1 MGYGNEN
8 SVLPDDLQGHIL
20 LEKEGVTMA
29 QTTVQHPET
38 IRFGSGRLEIGKSLD
53 SLVDVGALTGV
64 HFTHDLGDKVTI
76 NSDNAGVIL
85 ERAGKQTAKIEANL
99 MEINL
104 DTLAVYMGGVSKLE
118 RVDGTQQIVT
128 NEEHTLKGTTFIR
141 LNKPMGNG
149 TEVTIDSVKKKNG
162 PAAVKDTDYIVA
174 LDADGY
180 TCIARKSS
188 STVLTDGSA
197 IQVSYK
203 YTPAAYKKLGF
214 GGLKK
219 LDANVAR
226 ITNFDSKGRAF
237 SITVY
242 KATADTGIKIEFKA
256 DDADETNVVPIA
268 LVGTEDTSRTA
279 GDQLFVIED
288 HQM

>member
-1 MGYGNEN
+1 
-8 SVLPDDLQGHIL
+8 
-20 LEKEGVTMA
+20 MA

-76 NSDNAGVIL
+76 TSDNAGVIL
-85 ERAGKQTAKIEANL
+85 ERAGTQTAQVEANL

-118 RVDGTQQIVT
+118 TVAGSQQTVT

-141 LNKPMGNG
+141 LDHRMGDGNA
-149 TEVTIDSVKKKNG
+149 VTIDSIKKKG
-162 PAAVKDTDYIVA
+162 GSSAVEDTDYVVA
-174 LDADGY
+174 LDSDGY
-180 TCIARKSS
+180 TCIARKSGS
-188 STVLTDGSA
+188 SVITDGSVV
-197 IQVSYK
+197 QVSYK
-203 YTPAAYKKLGF
+203 YTPAAYKRLSF
-214 GGLKK
+214 GGLQQ
-219 LDANVAR
+219 LDAAVAR
-226 ITNFDSKGRAF
+226 ITNFDSLGREF

-242 KATADTGIKIEFKA
+242 KATADSGIEIEFQA
-256 DDADETNVVPIA
+256 DDADETDVVPIT
-268 LVGTEDTSRTA
+268 LVGTEDTSRA
-279 GDQLFVIED
+279 VGDQLFVIED

>member
-1 MGYGNEN
+1 
-8 SVLPDDLQGHIL
+8 
-20 LEKEGVTMA
+20 MA

-76 NSDNAGVIL
+76 TSDNAGVIL
-85 ERAGKQTAKIEANL
+85 ERAGTQTAKVEANL

-118 RVDGTQQIVT
+118 TVAGSQKTVT

-141 LNKPMGNG
+141 LDHRMGDGNA
-149 TEVTIDSVKKKNG
+149 VTIDSVKKKG
-162 PAAVKDTDYIVA
+162 GSAAAVEGKDYVVA
-174 LDADGY
+174 IDSDGY
-180 TCIARKSS
+180 TCIARKSDS
-188 STVLTDGSA
+188 SVITDGSVV
-197 IQVSYK
+197 QVSYK
-203 YTPAAYKKLGF
+203 YTPAAYKRLSF
-214 GGLKK
+214 GGLQQ
-219 LDANVAR
+219 LDAAVAR
-226 ITNFDSKGRAF
+226 ITNFDSLGREF

-242 KATADTGIKIEFKA
+242 KATADSGIEIEFQA
-256 DDADETNVVPIA
+256 DDADETDVVPIT
-268 LVGTEDTSRTA
+268 LVGTEDTSRA
-279 GDQLFVIED
+279 VGDQLFVIED

>member
-1 MGYGNEN
+1 
-8 SVLPDDLQGHIL
+8 
-20 LEKEGVTMA
+20 MA

-76 NSDNAGVIL
+76 TSDNAGVVL
-85 ERAGKQTAKIEANL
+85 ERAGTQTAQVEANL

-118 RVDGTQQIVT
+118 TVAGSQQTVT

-141 LNKPMGNG
+141 LDHRMGDGNA
-149 TEVTIDSVKKKNG
+149 VTIDSIKKKG
-162 PAAVKDTDYIVA
+162 GSAAVEDTDYVVA
-174 LDADGY
+174 IDSDGY
-180 TCIARKSS
+180 TCIARKSGS
-188 STVLTDGSA
+188 SVITDGSVV
-197 IQVSYK
+197 QVSYN
-203 YTPAAYKKLGF
+203 YTPAAYKRLSF
-214 GGLKK
+214 GGLQQ
-219 LDANVAR
+219 LDAAVAR
-226 ITNFDSKGRAF
+226 ITNYDSLGREF

-242 KATADTGIKIEFKA
+242 KATADSGIEIEFQA
-256 DDADETNVVPIA
+256 DDADETDVVPIT
-268 LVGTEDTSRTA
+268 LVGTEDTSRA
-279 GDQLFVIED
+279 VGDQLFVIED

>member
-1 MGYGNEN
+1 
-8 SVLPDDLQGHIL
+8 
-20 LEKEGVTMA
+20 MA

-76 NSDNAGVIL
+76 TSDNAGVIL
-85 ERAGKQTAKIEANL
+85 ERAGTQTAQVEANL

-118 RVDGTQQIVT
+118 TVAGSQQTVT

-141 LNKPMGNG
+141 LDHRMGEGNA
-149 TEVTIDSVKKKNG
+149 VTIDSVKKKG
-162 PAAVKDTDYIVA
+162 GSAAVEDTDYVVA
-174 LDADGY
+174 LDSDGY
-180 TCIARKSS
+180 TCIARKSGS
-188 STVLTDGSA
+188 SVITDGSVV
-197 IQVSYK
+197 QVSYK
-203 YTPAAYKKLGF
+203 YTPAAYKRLSF
-214 GGLKK
+214 GGLQQ
-219 LDANVAR
+219 LDAAVAR
-226 ITNFDSKGRAF
+226 ITNFDSLGREF

-242 KATADTGIKIEFKA
+242 KATADSGIEIEFQA
-256 DDADETNVVPIA
+256 DDADETDVVPIT
-268 LVGTEDTSRTA
+268 LVGTEDTSRA
-279 GDQLFVIED
+279 VGDQLFVIED

>member
-1 MGYGNEN
+1 
-8 SVLPDDLQGHIL
+8 
-20 LEKEGVTMA
+20 MA

-76 NSDNAGVIL
+76 TSDNAGVVL
-85 ERAGKQTAKIEANL
+85 ERAGTQTAQVEANL

-118 RVDGTQQIVT
+118 TVAGSQQTVT

-141 LNKPMGNG
+141 LDHRMGDGNA
-149 TEVTIDSVKKKNG
+149 VTIESIKKKSG
-162 PAAVKDTDYIVA
+162 SAAVEDTDYVVA
-174 LDADGY
+174 IDSDGY
-180 TCIARKSS
+180 TCIARKSGS
-188 STVLTDGSA
+188 SVITDGSVV
-197 IQVSYK
+197 QVSYK
-203 YTPAAYKKLGF
+203 YTPAAYKRLSF
-214 GGLKK
+214 GGLQQ
-219 LDANVAR
+219 LDAAVAR
-226 ITNFDSKGRAF
+226 ITNYDSLGREF

-242 KATADTGIKIEFKA
+242 KATADSGIEIEFQA
-256 DDADETNVVPIA
+256 DGADETDVVPIT
-268 LVGTEDTSRTA
+268 LVGTEDTSRA
-279 GDQLFVIED
+279 VGDQLFVIED

>member
-1 MGYGNEN
+1 
-8 SVLPDDLQGHIL
+8 
-20 LEKEGVTMA
+20 MA

-76 NSDNAGVIL
+76 TSDNAGVVL
-85 ERAGKQTAKIEANL
+85 ERAGTQTAQVEANL

-118 RVDGTQQIVT
+118 TVAGSQQTVN

-141 LNKPMGNG
+141 LDHHMGDGNV
-149 TEVTIDSVKKKNG
+149 VTIDSIKKKG
-162 PAAVKDTDYIVA
+162 GSSAVEDTDYIVA
-174 LDADGY
+174 IDSDGY
-180 TCIARKSS
+180 TCIARKSGS
-188 STVLTDGSA
+188 SVIADGSVV
-197 IQVSYK
+197 QVSYK
-203 YTPAAYKKLGF
+203 YTPAAYKRLSF
-214 GGLKK
+214 GGLQQ
-219 LDANVAR
+219 LDAAVAR
-226 ITNFDSKGRAF
+226 ITNFDSLGREF

-242 KATADTGIKIEFKA
+242 KATADSGIEIEFQA
-256 DDADETNVVPIA
+256 DDADETDVVPIT
-268 LVGTEDTSRTA
+268 LVGTEDTSRA
-279 GDQLFVIED
+279 VGDQLFVIED

>member
-1 MGYGNEN
+1 
-8 SVLPDDLQGHIL
+8 
-20 LEKEGVTMA
+20 MA

-76 NSDNAGVIL
+76 TSDNAGVIL
-85 ERAGKQTAKIEANL
+85 ERAGTQTAKVEANL

-118 RVDGTQQIVT
+118 TVAGSQQTVT

-141 LNKPMGNG
+141 LDHRMGDGNA
-149 TEVTIDSVKKKNG
+149 VTIDSVKKKG
-162 PAAVKDTDYIVA
+162 GSAAAEDTDYVVA
-174 LDADGY
+174 VDSDGY
-180 TCIARKSS
+180 TCIARKSGS
-188 STVLTDGSA
+188 SVITDGSVV
-197 IQVSYK
+197 QVSYK
-203 YTPAAYKKLGF
+203 YTPAAYKRLSF
-214 GGLKK
+214 GGLQQ
-219 LDANVAR
+219 LDAAVAR
-226 ITNFDSKGRAF
+226 ITNYDSLGREF

-242 KATADTGIKIEFKA
+242 KATADSGIEIEFKA
-256 DDADETNVVPIA
+256 DDADETDVVPIT
-268 LVGTEDTSRTA
+268 LVGTEDTSRA
-279 GDQLFVIED
+279 VGDQLFVIED

>member
-1 MGYGNEN
+1 
-8 SVLPDDLQGHIL
+8 
-20 LEKEGVTMA
+20 MA

-76 NSDNAGVIL
+76 TSDNAGVVL
-85 ERAGKQTAKIEANL
+85 ERAGTQTAQVEANL

-118 RVDGTQQIVT
+118 TVAGSRQTVT

-141 LNKPMGNG
+141 LDHRMGDGNA
-149 TEVTIDSVKKKNG
+149 VTIDSVKKKG
-162 PAAVKDTDYIVA
+162 GSAAVEDTDYVVA
-174 LDADGY
+174 LDSDGY
-180 TCIARKSS
+180 TCIARKSGS
-188 STVLTDGSA
+188 SVITDGSVV
-197 IQVSYK
+197 QVSYK
-203 YTPAAYKKLGF
+203 YTPAAYKRLSF
-214 GGLKK
+214 GGLQQ
-219 LDANVAR
+219 LDAAVAR
-226 ITNFDSKGRAF
+226 ITNFDSLGREF

-242 KATADTGIKIEFKA
+242 KATADSGIEIEFQA
-256 DDADETNVVPIA
+256 DDADETDVVPIT
-268 LVGTEDTSRTA
+268 LVGTEDTSRA
-279 GDQLFVIED
+279 VGDQLFVIED

>member
-1 MGYGNEN
+1 
-8 SVLPDDLQGHIL
+8 
-20 LEKEGVTMA
+20 MA

-76 NSDNAGVIL
+76 TSDNAGVVL
-85 ERAGKQTAKIEANL
+85 ERAGTQTAQVEANL

-118 RVDGTQQIVT
+118 TVAGSQQTVA

-141 LNKPMGNG
+141 LDHRMGDG
-149 TEVTIDSVKKKNG
+149 KAVTIDSVKKKG
-162 PAAVKDTDYIVA
+162 GSAAVEDTDYVVA
-174 LDADGY
+174 LDSDGY
-180 TCIARKSS
+180 TCIARKSGS
-188 STVLTDGSA
+188 SVITDGSVV
-197 IQVSYK
+197 QVSYK
-203 YTPAAYKKLGF
+203 YTPAAYKRLSF
-214 GGLKK
+214 GGLQQ
-219 LDANVAR
+219 LDAAVAR
-226 ITNFDSKGRAF
+226 ITNFDSLGREF

-242 KATADTGIKIEFKA
+242 KATADSGIEIEFQA
-256 DDADETNVVPIA
+256 DDADETDVVPIT
-268 LVGTEDTSRTA
+268 LVGTEDTSRA
-279 GDQLFVIED
+279 VGDQLFVIED